1 MKTAAVL
8 FPPNVLLHIML
19 KATPHGIA
27 RTPTMS
33 PQTLLTSSLFICI
46 WLTHDIY
53 MDLGTEKDQGK
64 GSHWLKDSDRLKR
77 KKKEKK
83 KEKQLINKNIFVSD
97 TNYHGVNSPDVVG
110 WKKSQA
116 LFRKWLCIFRGNKC
130 GIEGSRYTHRRLV
143 HVSLSYSLATV
154 ETPQDRKIG
163 SGTTAC
169 SKLRLPTS
177 FQFVWTSFDL
187 VEVIKFNFCVVKGDT
202 ENIEIKYASLETLIS
217 YLFCSTGSLE
227 TVT

>member
-1 MKTAAVL
+1 M
-8 FPPNVLLHIML
+8 
-19 KATPHGIA
+19 
-27 RTPTMS
+27 
-33 PQTLLTSSLFICI
+33 
-46 WLTHDIY
+46 
-53 MDLGTEKDQGK
+53 
-64 GSHWLKDSDRLKR
+64 
-77 KKKEKK
+77 
-83 KEKQLINKNIFVSD
+83 
-97 TNYHGVNSPDVVG
+97 VG

-130 GIEGSRYTHRRLV
+130 GIEESRYTHRRLV

-163 SGTTAC
+163 SGMTAC

-187 VEVIKFNFCVVKGDT
+187 VEVIKLNFSVVKGDT

-217 YLFCSTGSLE
+217 YLFCSTGSLDLHNKYGFCINLLKHLNRCAASTNSATE
-227 TVT
+227 ILMTAK